1 VPRGDVTS
9 SVARRGAPNQ
19 ESAPRE
25 ASRRIQEKLM
35 EGGYFTIVED
45 WTRPDQSGIQVM
57 TLLYDEN
64 HRNGFQEALEKLL
77 ELGFKEAV
85 SDKPYRRRTSTQ
97 VYLTAGWRSQIGLH
111 KVSGRPW
118 IEVDFFDANPVLL
131 LSGRDLGPWG
141 TVKRKGLLTFW
152 KEDSDAW

>member
-1 VPRGDVTS
+1 MPRGDLTP

-25 ASRRIQEKLM
+25 AARRIQEKLM
-35 EGGYFTIVED
+35 ESGCFTIVED
-45 WTRPDQSGIQVM
+45 WTRPDRMGIQTM

-64 HRNGFQEALEKLL
+64 HRSGLQEALEQLL
-77 ELGFKEAV
+77 ELGFKEVLDNAR
-85 SDKPYRRRTSTQ
+85 KRKTSAQ
-97 VYLTAGWRSQIGLH
+97 VYLTAGWRSQISLH
-111 KVSGRPW
+111 RVGGRPW
-118 IEVDFFDANPVLL
+118 IEVDFFDANPALL

-152 KEDSDAW
+152 KEGSDAW

>member
-1 VPRGDVTS
+1 MPRGDVTS

-25 ASRRIQEKLM
+25 AARRIQEKLM
-35 EGGYFTIVED
+35 ERGYFTIVED
-45 WTRPDQSGIQVM
+45 WTRPDRMGIQTM

-64 HRNGFQEALEKLL
+64 HRSGLQEALEQLL
-77 ELGFKEAV
+77 ELGFKEVLDNAR
-85 SDKPYRRRTSTQ
+85 KRKTSAQ